1 MSDIQTLRYIACVLL
16 EDTHGINDYGWELIE
31 KELLL
36 EDITDV
42 SRCVKSREERRYIT
56 KEDFIRLIVP

>member
-42 SRCVKSREERRYIT
+42 LGKSEGILQRKILF
-56 KEDFIRLIVP
+56 D